1 MNKGSYLHTGA
12 LFTITQTPS
21 FSQGFSGQ
29 KTGAS
34 GSSGWV
40 VVEAGVVLSVPGRG
54 LLVAV
59 GPGPGLVVLA
69 VVVVTTGGGMLGSFD
84 RRYDISAW

>member
-1 MNKGSYLHTGA
+1 MRVNRGSYLHTGA

-21 FSQGFSGQ
+21 FSQGLSGQ
-29 KTGAS
+29 KASTS

-40 VVEAGVVLSVPGRG
+40 MLLVVVVVVLSVSV
-54 LLVAV
+54 VAV

-69 VVVVTTGGGMLGSFD
+69 LVVVTTVGGTLGSVD
-84 RRYDISAW
+84 GRCEISAR